1 MIVIGIDPHKK
12 THTAVAAAESGRPL
26 DDITVAARHKGQ
38 ERLLEWARDLDVDR
52 VFAIEDCRHVSGSL
66 ERFLIERGEKVVRVP
81 PKMMAGVRR
90 SARVAGKSDPIDA
103 LAVAHAVLR
112 CPDLP
117 EAHLAGPERELRMLL
132 DHREDLVN
140 ERTRIEGRLRWHLHD
155 IDPTISVPL
164 RSLGAFK
171 WLDKLEELLAKRNQT
186 VQVEIAR
193 ELVQDCYRLSRR
205 ANRLQ
210 KRIEQLVADNHAT
223 LLEIPGV
230 AALTAAKLVGEIAGI
245 ERFANDGK
253 LAVHAGV
260 APLPASSGDRQ
271 RHRLNRRGNRQL
283 NAAFHRIAVTQ
294 IRCHEPA
301 RTYVERKMSEG
312 KSKREAIRCLKRQLA
327 RVVFN
332 NLRSE
337 NLTPSKTSKHAMPD
351 LRSAA
356 A

>member
-1 MIVIGIDPHKK
+1 
-12 THTAVAAAESGRPL
+12 
-26 DDITVAARHKGQ
+26 
-38 ERLLEWARDLDVDR
+38 

-81 PKMMAGVRR
+81 PKMMAGARR

-103 LAVAHAVLR
+103 LAVAQAALR
-112 CPDLP
+112 SADLP
-117 EAHLAGPERELRMLL
+117 EAHLDGPERELRMLL

-155 IDPTISVPL
+155 IDPTINVPL
-164 RSLGAFK
+164 RALGAFK
-171 WLDKLEELLAKRNQT
+171 WLEKLEELLAKGEQT

-193 ELVQDCYRLSRR
+193 DLVADCWRLSKR

-210 KRIEQLVADNHAT
+210 KRIEQLVANNHAS
-223 LLEIPGV
+223 LLAIPGV

-245 ERFANDGK
+245 ERFSSDSK
-253 LAVHAGV
+253 LAAHAGV
-260 APLPASSGDRQ
+260 APLQASSGNRQ

-283 NAAFHRIAVTQ
+283 NAALHRIAVTQ
-294 IRCHEPA
+294 IRCHGPA
-301 RTYVERKMSEG
+301 RDYVERRMTEG
-312 KSKREAIRCLKRQLA
+312 KSKREAIRCLKRQLV

-332 NLRSE
+332 TLRS
-337 NLTPSKTSKHAMPD
+337 D
-351 LRSAA
+351 LMMSTETAPVLRPAA

>member
-12 THTAVAAAESGRPL
+12 THTAVAAAESGRAL
-26 DDITVAARHKGQ
+26 EDVTVAARPRGH
-38 ERLLEWARDLDVDR
+38 EHLLEWARGLDFDR

-81 PKMMAGVRR
+81 PKMMAGARR
-90 SARVAGKSDPIDA
+90 SVREAGKSDPIDA
-103 LAVAHAVLR
+103 LAVAQAALR
-112 CPDLP
+112 TPDLP
-117 EAHLAGPERELRMLL
+117 EAHLEGPERELRMLL
-132 DHREDLVN
+132 DHRENLVN

-155 IDPTISVPL
+155 IDPTIHVPL
-164 RSLGAFK
+164 RSLGCFK
-171 WLDKLEELLAKRNQT
+171 WLDKLDELLARRAQT

-193 ELVQDCYRLSRR
+193 ELVGDIYRLSRR
-205 ANRLQ
+205 ANRLK
-210 KRIEQLVADNHAT
+210 KRIEQLVSDNHT
-223 LLEIPGV
+223 LLLEVPGV

-260 APLPASSGDRQ
+260 APLQASSGNHQ
-271 RHRLNRRGNRQL
+271 RHRLNRHGNRQL

-294 IRCHEPA
+294 MRCHGPA
-301 RTYVERKMSEG
+301 RDYVERKMGEG
-312 KSKREAIRCLKRQLA
+312 KSKREAIRCLKRQLV

-332 NLRSE
+332 TLRSE
-337 NLTPSKTSKHAMPD
+337 QLSSTQSLPELHP
-351 LRSAA
+351 AA

>member
-12 THTAVAAAESGRPL
+12 THTAVAAAENGRSL
-26 DDITVAARHKGQ
+26 EHVTVAARHKGH
-38 ERLLEWARDLDVDR
+38 ERMLEWARGLDVDR

-81 PKMMAGVRR
+81 PKMMAGARR

-103 LAVAHAVLR
+103 LAVAQAFLR
-112 CPDLP
+112 SPDLP
-117 EAHLAGPERELRMLL
+117 EAHLEGPERELRMLL

-140 ERTRIEGRLRWHLHD
+140 ERTRIQGRLRWHLHD
-155 IDPTISVPL
+155 MDPTIHVPL
-164 RSLGAFK
+164 RSLGSFK
-171 WLDKLEELLAKRNQT
+171 WLDKLEHLLAAREQT

-193 ELVQDCYRLSRR
+193 DLVADCWRLSKR
-205 ANRLQ
+205 ANRLER
-210 KRIEQLVADNHAT
+210 RITQLVADNHAA
-223 LLEIPGV
+223 LLEVPGV

-245 ERFANDGK
+245 QRFSSDAK

-260 APLPASSGDRQ
+260 APLQASSGNRQ
-271 RHRLNRRGNRQL
+271 RHRLSRRGNRQL

-294 IRCHEPA
+294 MRCHDPA
-301 RTYVERKMSEG
+301 RNYIARKMSEG
-312 KSKREAIRCLKRQLA
+312 KTKTEAIRCLKRQLV

-332 NLRSE
+332 
-337 NLTPSKTSKHAMPD
+337 TMKPQD
-351 LRSAA
+351 LSADQPLPGLHSAA

>member
-12 THTAVAAAESGRPL
+12 THTAVAVLETGRPL
-26 DDITVAARHKGQ
+26 EDITVAARHKGHEQ
-38 ERLLEWARDLDVDR
+38 LLEWARGLDVER

-81 PKMMAGVRR
+81 PKMMAGARR

-103 LAVAHAVLR
+103 LAVAQAALR
-112 CPDLP
+112 WPDLP
-117 EAHLAGPERELRMLL
+117 EAHLDGPERELRMLL

-140 ERTRIEGRLRWHLHD
+140 ERARIEGRLRWHLHD

-164 RSLGAFK
+164 RRLGSFK
-171 WLDKLEELLAKRNQT
+171 WLDKLEELLAKREQT

-193 ELVQDCYRLSRR
+193 DLVADCWRLSKR

-210 KRIEQLVADNHAT
+210 KRIEQLVADNHAP

-245 ERFANDGK
+245 ERFASDGK

-260 APLPASSGDRQ
+260 APLQASSGNSQ
-271 RHRLNRRGNRQL
+271 RHRLNRHGNRQL

-294 IRCHEPA
+294 MRCHEPA
-301 RTYVERKMSEG
+301 RAYVERKMSEG
-312 KSKREAIRCLKRQLA
+312 KTRPNAKRSG
-327 RVVFN
+327 V
-332 NLRSE
+332 
-337 NLTPSKTSKHAMPD
+337 
-351 LRSAA
+351 
-356 A
+356 